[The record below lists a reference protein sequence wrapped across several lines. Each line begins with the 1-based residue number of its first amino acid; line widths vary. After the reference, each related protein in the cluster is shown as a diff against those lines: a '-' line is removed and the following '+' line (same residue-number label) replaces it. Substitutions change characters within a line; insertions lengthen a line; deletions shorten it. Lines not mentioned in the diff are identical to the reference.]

1 MTTMRQPA
9 QAQDQNGTKT
19 RQSTAAGRNEGE
31 NAVLSRLP
39 GAILR
44 AMLVVL
50 LIVMPSA
57 MLPMSSVDSSLTV
70 MLIAIFAAIFT
81 LVEYTASSP
90 SVVEFRSAPPFNR
103 VRFVALF
110 VTIFMLSILC
120 SHTNSS
126 DTFTRFFH
134 LIGERVGASID
145 FPYSPVRL
153 FLLMMPSDT
162 SAETLSS
169 MRTAAGLSY
178 LISLISIAVFVVM
191 LKMRRWP
198 KRNGTFNVWVNL
210 PRFDPT
216 AGGDVVARLN
226 RDSSVNLMLG
236 FLLPFLIPAI
246 IKIVFLFGGNLSLDD
261 PQTLIWAVTAWA
273 FLPASLLMRGV
284 ALSRVAQLIHK
295 QRKKAYAQAL
305 ADGALPA

>member
-9 QAQDQNGTKT
+9 KAQGQNGTMA
-19 RQSTAAGRNEGE
+19 RQSTVTGRNEGE

-57 MLPMSSVDSSLTV
+57 MLPMNVVDSSLTV
-70 MLIAIFAAIFT
+70 MMIAFFAALFT
-81 LVEYTASSP
+81 LVEYLAASP

-103 VRFVALF
+103 VRFIALF
-110 VTIFMLSILC
+110 VTIFLLSLMM
-120 SHTNSS
+120 SNPNNG
-126 DTFTRFFH
+126 DTLTR
-134 LIGERVGASID
+134 LIQVIGERVGTSID

-153 FLLMMPSDT
+153 FLLMMPADT
-162 SAETLSS
+162 NADTLMQ
-169 MRTAAGLSY
+169 MRSAAGLSY
-178 LISLISIAVFVVM
+178 LISLISLAVFVVLLRM
-191 LKMRRWP
+191 KRWP
-198 KRNGTFNVWVNL
+198 KRYGSFNVWVNL

-226 RDSSVNLMLG
+226 RDSSVNLILG

-246 IKIVFLFGGNLSLDD
+246 IKIVFLFGGNFSLDD
-261 PQTLIWAVTAWA
+261 PQTLIWAVAAWA

-284 ALSRVAQLIHK
+284 ALSRVAQLIYI
-295 QRKKAYAQAL
+295 QRKRAYAQAV